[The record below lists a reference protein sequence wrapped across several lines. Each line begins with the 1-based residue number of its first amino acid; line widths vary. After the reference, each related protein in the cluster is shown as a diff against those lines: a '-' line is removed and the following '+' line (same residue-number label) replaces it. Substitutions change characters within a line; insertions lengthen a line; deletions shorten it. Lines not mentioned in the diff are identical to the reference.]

1 MTGIDCGPS
10 SLVGAA
16 AAAALMPRQSTVSA
30 DDTGAR
36 DDNTID
42 NIQKYR
48 IGNYGPGRSRVCR
61 SLVDY
66 IINSP
71 STTATVSATACDRS
85 DQRKHR
91 TG

>member
-1 MTGIDCGPS
+1 MRAVV
-10 SLVGAA
+10 VGGGGGVDA
-16 AAAALMPRQSTVSA
+16 STVSA

-48 IGNYGPGRSRVCR
+48 IGNYTDPTSDVRVCR

-66 IINSP
+66 NINSP
-71 STTATVSATACDRS
+71 STTATVSATARDRS
-85 DQRKHR
+85 DQRKH
-91 TG
+91 